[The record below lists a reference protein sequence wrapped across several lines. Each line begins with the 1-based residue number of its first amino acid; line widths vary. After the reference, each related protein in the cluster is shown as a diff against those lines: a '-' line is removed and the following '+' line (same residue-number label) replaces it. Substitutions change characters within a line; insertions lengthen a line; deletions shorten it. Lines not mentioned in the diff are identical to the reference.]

1 MIDSI
6 EYVRADTRLVTIKL
20 VCQHKIIKLEAEG
33 DCCSESWF
41 ECYQNVPFDTCIGK
55 EYSSCTDTRELIEM
69 PDSGVQDSD
78 TNHVYRIDFTDGSS
92 FHFLLRNS
100 SNGYYDGWV
109 NESIGI
115 NKSTMLSTRHQ
126 LIILVGLPG
135 CGKSTY
141 AKKLQNSIPNSIRF
155 DDIDISLQTTIDRIR
170 IELPN
175 RTVIVANARF
185 CILDTYNEFINRI
198 NLLKKDKV
206 VVTYC
211 FLPDVSKSIENI
223 KNREKNET
231 IQNKFIEDVHRYKNY
246 YYVDHNT
253 PFGIN
258 CKFIESYS
266 EQNFK

>member
-1 MIDSI
+1 
-6 EYVRADTRLVTIKL
+6 
-20 VCQHKIIKLEAEG
+20 
-33 DCCSESWF
+33 
-41 ECYQNVPFDTCIGK
+41 
-55 EYSSCTDTRELIEM
+55 M

-109 NESIGI
+109 NENIGF
-115 NKSTMLSTRHQ
+115 NKSSMLSTRHQ

-135 CGKSTY
+135 CGKSTH
-141 AKKLQNSIPNSIRF
+141 AKKLQNSIPNSICF

-170 IELPN
+170 TELPN
-175 RTVIVANARF
+175 RTVLVANARF

-198 NLLKKDKV
+198 NLSKKDKV

-211 FLPDVSKSIENI
+211 FLPDVYKSIQNI
-223 KNREKNET
+223 RNREKSIT
-231 IQNKFIEDVHRYKNY
+231 IQNKFIEDVNRYKTY
-246 YYVDHNT
+246 YSVDHDT

-266 EQNFK
+266 DPHLKSQTV